1 MDDTIVLPESLTAFV
16 LRKWL
21 EKKMDDDDGI
31 VVKEIV

>member
-21 EKKMDDDDGI
+21 EKKWTTMTGLL
-31 VVKEIV
+31 